1 MDGKRTKGAGILGM
15 SDGPRALVR
24 LTVKP
29 GAKVPGI
36 AWTGDGW
43 VLRVRERAIEGAAN
57 EACIAALARIL
68 GVAPSK
74 ITLVR
79 GRRSRAKTFAIEGL
93 DDRSAGER
101 LATPS

>member
-1 MDGKRTKGAGILGM
+1 MRANGAGILGM
-15 SDGPRALVR
+15 NDGPRALVH

-29 GAKVPGI
+29 GAKIPGI
-36 AWTGDGW
+36 AWTGEGW

-68 GVAPSK
+68 GVAPSA
-74 ITLVR
+74 IALVR
-79 GRRSRAKTFAIEGL
+79 GHRARVKTFAVEGL
-93 DDRSAGER
+93 DDRSVAER

>member
-1 MDGKRTKGAGILGM
+1 MRE
-15 SDGPRALVR
+15 RVQALVH

-29 GAKVPGI
+29 GAKASGI
-36 AWTGDGW
+36 AWQGESW

-68 GVAPSK
+68 GVAPST

-79 GRRSRAKTFAIEGL
+79 GHRSRAKTFAIEGL
-93 DDRSAGER
+93 DDRSVRER
-101 LATPS
+101 MATPS